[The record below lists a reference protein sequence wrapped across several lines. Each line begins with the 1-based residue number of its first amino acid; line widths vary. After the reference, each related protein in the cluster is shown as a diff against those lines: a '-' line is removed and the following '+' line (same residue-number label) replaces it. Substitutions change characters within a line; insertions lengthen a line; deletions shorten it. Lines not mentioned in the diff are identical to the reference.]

1 MGVDIN
7 SDNIYKY
14 IGLFVIILIS
24 VYIVAKCLSFQTSI
38 IEGLQLPNPRSKSID
53 QDNINNINTNTEE
66 HNTKLENSLL
76 IDKYRDQYDD
86 LIIKLNKNTHLQ
98 ILQNKVLYA
107 DCLAKSQTSKCS
119 EILDKILQLQKFN
132 ASLNATMKYLEQN
145 Y

>member
-107 DCLAKSQTSKCS
+107 DCLAKNQQSKCS